1 VGAQPTPA
9 LSPPTRAFAL
19 RLPALEH
26 DGVYAGLLG
35 LILAWIAVRANG
47 GLQLS
52 DTTAVEIAL
61 DLVAAAVGVVAVLA
75 IPSWRGASWGGVA
88 MGAFGLFVVA
98 SAISTIWSVAPD
110 DSWVEANRL
119 VTYLAVFATGL
130 ALVRLAPHRWIVVVG
145 GITIACVVVSG
156 WALLHKAFPGW
167 LEPDEVYARLR
178 EPFGY
183 WNAVGLMA
191 ALGVPG
197 CLWLGARR
205 TGHGA
210 LNAAAYPATGLL
222 VVVILL
228 SYSRGSLLALA
239 VGCIFWFSV
248 VPLRLRGFAVLAAG
262 AAGGLAVI
270 AWAFAQPAL
279 SDDGVPLTLRDQAG
293 HQLFIATLFMLIVL
307 SAVGLAVGFWAER
320 HPPAP
325 LARRR
330 IGIAILVALAC
341 VPVAGI
347 VGVAASQRG
356 LTGSISHNWRQLTD
370 PNIVTPN
377 NSPGRLTAV
386 GSVRA
391 RYWNEALKIF
401 RDHPWVGV
409 GVGGY
414 QTARLRYRNDNLDV
428 VHAHGYIV
436 QVLADRGLLG
446 LLLSLAA
453 LATLAVAIALA
464 TGLRRG
470 AAYRRTTPERAG
482 LLTLTAVVITFGVHS
497 LIDWT
502 WFIPGVTIPA
512 LLAGGWLAGRGMLEL
527 PLRAPDRI
535 LDRVRA
541 GARSRMRAGAAAF
554 LVLVA
559 LAAAWAAWQPQR
571 SINAG
576 NAALDALAATPP
588 DIARARD
595 LAKTA
600 HDRDPLSVAPL
611 FDRAA
616 VELKASDLPGARRA
630 LEAAVRLQPANPDTW
645 TTLADFQLHQLKR
658 PLAAKRTLSAA
669 LYLDPRSVDAI
680 QLLLE
685 VNRAI
690 PQTATK

>member
-1 VGAQPTPA
+1 
-9 LSPPTRAFAL
+9 
-19 RLPALEH
+19 
-26 DGVYAGLLG
+26 
-35 LILAWIAVRANG
+35 
-47 GLQLS
+47 
-52 DTTAVEIAL
+52 
-61 DLVAAAVGVVAVLA
+61 
-75 IPSWRGASWGGVA
+75 